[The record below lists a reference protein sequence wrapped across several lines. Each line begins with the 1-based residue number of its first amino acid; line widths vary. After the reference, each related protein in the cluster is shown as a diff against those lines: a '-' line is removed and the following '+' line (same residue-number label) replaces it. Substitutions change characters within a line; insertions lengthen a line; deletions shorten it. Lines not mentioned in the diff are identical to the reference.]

1 MRSNCAADQHLCF
14 PYIASTITL
23 LPNSEIF
30 KSLLLSSVVVQ
41 PGFCRTWSETP
52 KTCSLASRLICFILF
67 YQRTNKLCKELK
79 KVIPNIHLLYRR
91 ALNLKKIIPQAL
103 AKDFTDIIV
112 INEDRRIPSI
122 LCVTVLHLNRCMA
135 KQSI

>member
-1 MRSNCAADQHLCF
+1 MLTKLRDLYSDFVQF
-14 PYIASTITL
+14 IAL
-23 LPNSEIF
+23 L
-30 KSLLLSSVVVQ
+30 VQ
-41 PGFCRTWSETP
+41 NRAIQCNFS
-52 KTCSLASRLICFILF
+52 LF

-122 LCVTVLHLNRCMA
+122 LCVTVLHLNSCMT